1 MNKRILKRLRLI
13 TIICLVVLFIELL
26 YILYC
31 AFYREDKS
39 IYFDGINAFDTMKTG
54 YVTVGSNNNNEKFFE
69 KAKLT
74 VYNEKKENILEKI
87 YNKGYNSAFFGVAVD
102 GSDFVAVGNYEE
114 NKKDYKNSVRKA
126 LLVKYDKDGNIVFEK
141 SFSALDNSKFTN
153 ICVVDDGYIVVGQ
166 SIYKNNK
173 IGNSKNGGAYIIK
186 YSKDGEELWKKNFG
200 SNDSAIY
207 NDLVVYDDYIYVVG
221 KSDSRVGLISKYDL
235 DGKLI
240 ETNDYKYTDSLGFS
254 GVVII
259 DDYLYVCGSNRT
271 DDDDTDAMIVKYD
284 LDCKYVDEVIYRG
297 EGIERFNKIIKDSN
311 DNLISIGISAV
322 VDKKSRDTVDE
333 YNYDGIIAKYN
344 NDLEKIAVVSY
355 GDERDDYF
363 TDLKLV
369 NNDYLVTGYSSYED
383 GSYMSKFIRYSDAL
397 KVLEI

>member
-13 TIICLVVLFIELL
+13 TIICLIVLFIELL

-31 AFYREDKS
+31 AFYSEDKS

-54 YVTVGSNNNNEKFFE
+54 YVTVGSNNNNEKFFD

-173 IGNSKNGGAYIIK
+173 IGNSKKGGAYIIK
-186 YSKDGEELWKKNFG
+186 YSKDGKELWKKNFG

-383 GSYMSKFIRYSDAL
+383 GSYMSKFIKYSDAL